1 MRKNSFDDEVKNQDL
16 VNFNLTKTTVLDR
29 V

>member
-1 MRKNSFDDEVKNQDL
+1 MRKNSFDDKVKNQDL

>member
-1 MRKNSFDDEVKNQDL
+1 MRKNSFDDKVKNEDL

>member
-1 MRKNSFDDEVKNQDL
+1 MRNNSFDDKVKNEDL